1 MGVKVQALFLKAQ
14 RGVISD
20 LGDRNRSVNMPYC
33 GFSTAEQE
41 NFAPDDGS
49 NGDFESNLLGTSVAE
64 AETEVLGSKAR
75 VRKE

>member
-1 MGVKVQALFLKAQ
+1 
-14 RGVISD
+14 
-20 LGDRNRSVNMPYC
+20 MPYC